1 MAARAL
7 FLEFSLLKISA
18 ENLRPPILI
27 GFALPILA
35 LKEDV
40 LGKKSV

>member
-18 ENLRPPILI
+18 ENLRLCIL
-27 GFALPILA
+27 GTFVLPILA
-35 LKEDV
+35 LKEEV
-40 LGKKSV
+40 SGKK